1 MSKFDSISEMFAK
14 EMKGEDSDVDNIIP
28 SVYLDTGIP
37 QLNSILT
44 GDPAKGLP
52 SGQVTEIFGES
63 GSGKTML
70 ASRIMISAQQK
81 DGFAMFY
88 DFERAYHLALSVK
101 QGLDPSRNKFFYRKA
116 QCMEEALE
124 DSVQR
129 CRLIRNSGILPDTAP
144 IVVIFDSFAGMVPK
158 SMMFGGDKKA
168 KGIDDYTMNDQTSLA
183 RAASLVLKPFTIE
196 MNDLNVCAVFLNQV
210 AASME
215 MHGPTTKTKG
225 GKSLPFYASTRIGI
239 DGKDLWS
246 SGSVKT
252 RIGKEM
258 TFTTFKNRIRRPF
271 EKTQCDFIYQSDG
284 SGSWDI
290 MPKYLAYLKNINV
303 IKSRGAWTDF
313 EGKSYNGISKLIEE
327 LEADPTAIERLVEA
341 QLEFIALGN
350 EVVELVDT
358 SLVPEEESEVTGE

>member
-1 MSKFDSISEMFAK
+1 MSKFKSIEDLFGK
-14 EMKGEDSDVDNIIP
+14 LDDSDVDNIVP

-44 GDPAKGLP
+44 GDPTKGLP
-52 SGQVTEIFGES
+52 SGQITEIFGES

-70 ASRIMISAQQK
+70 ASRIMINAQEK

-124 DSVQR
+124 DSVKR
-129 CRLIRNSGILPDTAP
+129 CKLIRESGILPDTAP

-158 SMMFGGDKKA
+158 SMMFGADKKE
-168 KGIDDYTMNDQTSLA
+168 KGIDQYTMNDQTSLA

-196 MNDLNVCAVFLNQV
+196 VNDLNVCAVFLNQV

-215 MHGPTTKTKG
+215 THGPTTKTKG

-239 DGKDLWS
+239 DGKDLWTD
-246 SGSVKT
+246 KT
-252 RIGKEM
+252 PKIRLGKEM
-258 TFTTFKNRIRRPF
+258 TFTTFKNRTRRPF
-271 EKTQCDFIYQSDG
+271 EKTQCDFLYQADG
-284 SGSWDI
+284 SGKWDV
-290 MPKYLAYLKNINV
+290 MAKYLAYLKNINV

-313 EGKSYNGISKLIEE
+313 EGKSYNGIAKLIEE
-327 LEADPTAIERLVEA
+327 LEADPNALQRLVEA
-341 QLEFIALGN
+341 QLDFIAAGN
-350 EVVELVDT
+350 EVIELVEAPET
-358 SLVPEEESEVTGE
+358 VEEESEVIGE